1 MQPNVLFF
9 AFCGVGYDVMTAG
22 LEWLMLSLF
31 GRPEEGDTATTAGST
46 KDTKDHKDSKDSKG
60 HGKER
65 KSYAERLQAVPRTH
79 ITLLVAAASH
89 LFAGAAVAF
98 QHAQWRFVSD
108 QVPSPTIPP
117 LFLFT
122 AYLATPSYPV

>member
-31 GRPEEGDTATTAGST
+31 GRPEEEGDTTATAGST
-46 KDTKDHKDSKDSKG
+46 KDAKDHKGTKDSKDSKDSKG

-65 KSYAERLQAVPRTH
+65 KSYAERLQAVPRSH
-79 ITLLVAAASH
+79 IALLVAAASH

-108 QVPSPTIPP
+108 QVPSPTHPP
-117 LFLFT
+117 T
-122 AYLATPSYPV
+122 LAPT